1 MKKRI
6 VDAMQQFSKGMF
18 VPVLILPI
26 AGLLIAFGNLLTNA
40 KLAEV
45 LPFLKA
51 PAINGFGKILSG
63 SLVSILVN
71 LGLIFCVG
79 LAVGLAK
86 EKKSHAGFTA
96 VLSYLVFINAMNIYM
111 NINKMLVPADKLRGS
126 GQAMV
131 LGLQIIDMGVFL
143 GIILGVLVA
152 YIHNKFVNR
161 EFEGAWQIYGGP
173 RLVFMICIPVMVIL
187 AVVLTHAW
195 PPVQRAISSLG
206 VFIQATGNFGIFLYG
221 FLERAL
227 IPTGLH
233 HLIYTPFLYSQL
245 GGVAEIGGKVI
256 EGARNIY
263 FAEMADPKILRLSQ
277 TVIYDARGLSKMF
290 GLLGAAL
297 AMYHTAKPERKTAI
311 KAILIPA
318 AITSLVA
325 GVTEPIEFSFL
336 FAAPILFVV
345 HAALSGLGMV
355 VLNIFDVRAIGP
367 NGFIDFLLYNLPLGV
382 AKTSWPMYIVIG
394 LVQAVVYYFIFRFL
408 ITKLNLKTPGRE
420 EENEET
426 KLHTKKDYMAKQ
438 EVQKSTNVTAADNS
452 DSAAVIVEALG
463 GADNIKKVDNCYTRL
478 RLIIEDTS
486 KVDQSAL
493 KATGA
498 SGVIVKDKNV
508 QVVYGLQVTKIR
520 KAVDNYLGI
529 KGE

>member
-1 MKKRI
+1 MKKKI

-26 AGLLIAFGNLLTNA
+26 AGLLIAFGNILTNA
-40 KLAEV
+40 KLAAV
-45 LPFLKA
+45 LPFLKS
-51 PAINGFGKILSG
+51 PIINGFGKMLSG

-111 NINKMLVPADKLRGS
+111 GIVKILVPADKLRGS
-126 GQAMV
+126 GQAVV
-131 LGLQIIDMGVFL
+131 LGVQIIDMGVFL

-152 YIHNKFVNR
+152 YIHNKFVNK
-161 EFEGAWQIYGGP
+161 EFDGAMQIYGGP
-173 RLVFMICIPVMVIL
+173 RLVFMISIPVMVIL
-187 AVVLTHAW
+187 AVVLTYIW
-195 PPVQRAISSLG
+195 PPIQGAISSLG

-221 FLERAL
+221 ALERLL

-263 FAEMADPKILRLSQ
+263 FAEMADPSILQLSKS
-277 TVIYDARGLSKMF
+277 VIYDARGLSKMF

-297 AMYHTAKPERKTAI
+297 AMYHTAKPERKAAI

-325 GVTEPIEFSFL
+325 GVTEPLEFSFL

-345 HAALSGLGMV
+345 HAGLSGLGMV
-355 VLNIFDVRAIGP
+355 VLNIFNVRAIGP
-367 NGFIDFLLYNLPLGV
+367 NGFIDFLLYNLPLGI
-382 AKTSWPMYIVIG
+382 AKTGWPMYILIG
-394 LVQAVVYYFIFRFL
+394 LVQAVVYYFLFRFL
-408 ITKLNLKTPGRE
+408 ITKFNLKTPGRE
-420 EENEET
+420 DENEET
-426 KLHTKKDYMAKQ
+426 KLHSKKDYIAKK
-438 EVQKSTNVTAADNS
+438 EGENSAIGSSGKNDIAAT
-452 DSAAVIVEALG
+452 IVEALG

-486 KVDQSAL
+486 KVDQPAL

-498 SGVIVKDKNV
+498 SGVIIKEKNV

-520 KAVDNYLGI
+520 KAVDEFLGI